1 MKRNLI
7 FLFVV
12 GLSLLNSCS
21 SKKLDIYEPTQES
34 LDKHKAPQWFSDA
47 KFGIFIHWGV
57 YAVPAYHEWY
67 LVFYSPKARFG
78 KNLGGPPYTAAQGDL
93 SDSVFNAN
101 IRKDAN
107 EYHRKNYGV
116 DFDYDQFI
124 PMFKAEK
131 FDPGSWAKLFKK
143 AGAKYVVMTAKHG
156 EEFAM
161 WPSKFTPRNAMDM
174 GPHRDL
180 AGDLA
185 KAVRAEKLKMGFYHN
200 TTYSFWDVRF
210 PDKEWVAYMNNS
222 IKELVDMYH
231 PDILWGDVLFS
242 PERNE
247 KGGDLGAEYFN
258 TLDLLAYFYNHSP
271 DPSQVVAN
279 DRFDLVKCINP
290 DSKKAISNS
299 IYRHEA
305 DRWKLG
311 DSLALLGDFQTP
323 ERRQVDEI
331 FDFPWECCD
340 ALDPTSWGYNKRLP
354 DDKYMST
361 DKLVDHLVDIVS
373 KGGNLLINIGPRAD
387 GTIPEPQQDRL
398 LGIGKWLEINGEAI
412 YGTRHWD
419 KFGEDDIRFTRKGDN
434 ILYAISLV
442 WPGDSFTIKS
452 LKDLNK
458 TKIKSVH
465 LLGTKEQLKWEKSDE
480 GLTIH
485 CPAEKPCDYAFA
497 FKIEYK

>member
-1 MKRNLI
+1 M
-7 FLFVV
+7 
-12 GLSLLNSCS
+12 
-21 SKKLDIYEPTQES
+21 
-34 LDKHKAPQWFSDA
+34 
-47 KFGIFIHWGV
+47 
-57 YAVPAYHEWY
+57 
-67 LVFYSPKARFG
+67 
-78 KNLGGPPYTAAQGDL
+78 
-93 SDSVFNAN
+93 
-101 IRKDAN
+101 
-107 EYHRKNYGV
+107 
-116 DFDYDQFI
+116 
-124 PMFKAEK
+124 
-131 FDPGSWAKLFKK
+131 
-143 AGAKYVVMTAKHG
+143 
-156 EEFAM
+156 
-161 WPSKFTPRNAMDM
+161 
-174 GPHRDL
+174 
-180 AGDLA
+180 
-185 KAVRAEKLKMGFYHN
+185 
-200 TTYSFWDVRF
+200 
-210 PDKEWVAYMNNS
+210 
-222 IKELVDMYH
+222 
-231 PDILWGDVLFS
+231 
-242 PERNE
+242 
-247 KGGDLGAEYFN
+247 
-258 TLDLLAYFYNHSP
+258 
-271 DPSQVVAN
+271 
-279 DRFDLVKCINP
+279 
-290 DSKKAISNS
+290 
-299 IYRHEA
+299 
-305 DRWKLG
+305 G